1 MLEPPLTGPAVAG
14 AQTGMPAEPV
24 AKVPPR
30 WIAFFSLAVAATFV
44 GWFGPLQILLAR
56 QAEAISPGGK
66 ENLLALVA
74 GVGAA
79 FSMVANPLW
88 GALSDR
94 TVSRFGKR
102 IPWVAGGSVLG
113 AASLVL
119 LGSASTVWLLIA
131 GWCLVQTVLN
141 APYAALSAAIPDQ
154 VPVAQRGAAGG
165 YFGVAQILG
174 VMIGTGLAVAGIGL
188 LGGTFGG
195 YLVCAM
201 FVLTAWVPYAAL
213 RRDTVLSRSERSS
226 LKWREFLRGFWLSP
240 RRYPD
245 FAWAWLT
252 RFLINLGNA
261 IALLYLLFFLKDSVG
276 VADPE
281 GSVLILTVINAVTI
295 LAAVMVAGVW
305 SDRVGKRRIFVLW
318 SGVIMG
324 VAAMMLAVW
333 PTWSV
338 AMVAAAVLGVGFGA
352 YTSVDFALLTQ
363 VLPAAV
369 NRGKD
374 LGVLNIASALPQVL
388 APVVAAPI
396 VTSLGGYS
404 TLYGASAVV
413 GLLGAVLVYRIRS
426 VR

>member
-1 MLEPPLTGPAVAG
+1 MEPPLADPAAVAR
-14 AQTGMPAEPV
+14 TGVPGEPV
-24 AKVPPR
+24 ANVPPR
-30 WIAFFSLAVAATFV
+30 WIACFALAVAGTFV

-74 GVGAA
+74 GLGAA
-79 FSMVANPLW
+79 FSMLANPLW

-94 TVSRFGKR
+94 TVSPFGKR
-102 IPWVAGGSVLG
+102 IPWVAAGSVLG

-119 LGSASTVWLLIA
+119 LGSASSVLMLIA

-154 VPVAQRGAAGG
+154 VPVTQRGAAGG
-165 YFGVAQILG
+165 YFGIAQIMG
-174 VMIGTGLAVAGIGL
+174 VMLGTGLAVAGIGL
-188 LGGTFGG
+188 FGGTFGG
-195 YLVCAM
+195 YLVCAL
-201 FVLTAWVPYAAL
+201 FVLVAWAPYAAV
-213 RRDTVLSRSERSS
+213 RRDTVLARADRTP
-226 LKWREFLRGFWLSP
+226 LDWGAFLRGFWLSP

-261 IALLYLLFFLKDSVG
+261 IALLYLLFFLKDEVG
-276 VADPE
+276 VQNPE
-281 GSVLILTVINAVTI
+281 EGVLILTVINALTLLV
-295 LAAVMVAGVW
+295 AVMVAGVW
-305 SDRVGKRRIFVLW
+305 SDRVGRRRVFVLW
-318 SGVIMG
+318 SGVIMAG
-324 VAAMMLAVW
+324 AAMTLAVW
-333 PTWSV
+333 PVWPV
-338 AMVAAAVLGVGFGA
+338 ALVAAAVLGIGFGA

-369 NRGKD
+369 DRGKD

-388 APVVAAPI
+388 APVLAAPI

-413 GLLGAVLVYRIRS
+413 GLAGAVLVYRIRS
-426 VR
+426 VK

>member
-1 MLEPPLTGPAVAG
+1 MIEPPLAGPAAG
-14 AQTGMPAEPV
+14 ALPDTPREPV
-24 AKVPPR
+24 AKVPPK
-30 WIAFFSLAVAATFV
+30 WIVYFSLAVAATFV
-44 GWFGPLQILLAR
+44 GWYGPLQILLAR

-74 GVGAA
+74 GLGAA

-94 TVSRFGKR
+94 TTSRFGRR
-102 IPWVAGGSVLG
+102 IPWVAAGAVLG
-113 AASLVL
+113 AASLLL
-119 LGSASTVWLLIA
+119 LGAASSIWLLIA

-188 LGGTFGG
+188 MGGTFGG
-195 YLVCAM
+195 YLVCAL

-213 RRDTVLSRSERSS
+213 RRDMVLTRAERAPLDWRS
-226 LKWREFLRGFWLSP
+226 FLRGFWLSP

-252 RFLINLGNA
+252 RFLINLGNS
-261 IALLYLLFFLKDSVG
+261 IALLYLLFFLSDEVG
-276 VADPE
+276 VTDPE
-281 GSVLILTVINAVTI
+281 GSVLILTVINAFTI

-305 SDRVGKRRIFVLW
+305 SDRVGKRRIFVTW
-318 SGVIMG
+318 AGVIMG
-324 VAAMMLAVW
+324 VAAGLLAVW
-333 PTWSV
+333 PTWPV
-338 AMVAAAVLGVGFGA
+338 AMVAAAVLGIGFGA

-363 VLPAAV
+363 VLPAAAH
-369 NRGKD
+369 RGKD

-388 APVVAAPI
+388 APVLAAPI

-404 TLYGASAVV
+404 TLYGAAAVV

-426 VR
+426 VK